1 MPFLYLKYIIQ
12 CSGRIDGN
20 RYTKLCYPDMNSL
33 DNDSKFEFAVGGNKD
48 RYCLSI
54 TLSFVK

>member
-1 MPFLYLKYIIQ
+1 ML
-12 CSGRIDGN
+12 S
-20 RYTKLCYPDMNSL
+20 DMNSL
-33 DNDSKFEFAVGGNKD
+33 DNAEFLADFRRNRLLAFDAEADSKFEFAVGGNKD